1 MEFAPCPVE
10 ARVGQSLE
18 LPLRIHGL
26 MPGGADDA
34 VTLSDCSHF
43 DLVVEVENQG
53 MFQPLPGNSAVSGR
67 RLAGSLPVTWV
78 LSVVCPDSCQELSR
92 RRGHSLRSGV
102 CPQSTPSYSLLCTFL
117 TCGLRVAQLSE
128 PQFPRL

>member
-1 MEFAPCPVE
+1 MIEPSGMEFAPCPVE

-26 MPGGADDA
+26 MPGGANDV

-53 MFQPLPGNSAVSGR
+53 VFQPLPGNECSAVSGR
-67 RLAGSLPVTWV
+67 RLAGSPPMTWV
-78 LSVVCPDSCQELSR
+78 LSVGCPDS
-92 RRGHSLRSGV
+92 
-102 CPQSTPSYSLLCTFL
+102 
-117 TCGLRVAQLSE
+117 
-128 PQFPRL
+128 